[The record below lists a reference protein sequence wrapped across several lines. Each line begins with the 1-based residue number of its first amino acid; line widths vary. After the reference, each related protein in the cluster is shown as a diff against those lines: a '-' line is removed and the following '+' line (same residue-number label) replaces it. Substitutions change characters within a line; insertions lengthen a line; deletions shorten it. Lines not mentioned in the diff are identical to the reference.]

1 MAQALPNTPKI
12 RTSDLPLHLSSLI
25 PPAQAQNHTSLP
37 KFHRKPQIHHFPPT
51 WPPGSAKPG
60 LPTTGTIN
68 PRGLSHSAAW
78 SLEILS
84 FSLITPGFFLLHHPK
99 GSPSFPGVPCPGPVL
114 QLTHPSKRPP
124 FWDGDGAGPGFPAGE
139 TPARDLPPSAAGKGH
154 YKARDVPK
162 TPPRDAAAEQTR
174 EIQLCSSS
182 PGTGTF
188 PWSQD
193 LGTGLMKMRAS
204 AK

>member
-1 MAQALPNTPKI
+1 M
-12 RTSDLPLHLSSLI
+12 
-25 PPAQAQNHTSLP
+25 
-37 KFHRKPQIHHFPPT
+37 

-124 FWDGDGAGPGFPAGE
+124 SGMGMELDQASQQERRQPGTCLPLLLEKDTTKPGTCQKRLQEMLLRNKQERFSSALLPLAQGP
-139 TPARDLPPSAAGKGH
+139 
-154 YKARDVPK
+154 
-162 TPPRDAAAEQTR
+162 
-174 EIQLCSSS
+174 S
-182 PGTGTF
+182 PGA
-188 PWSQD
+188 
-193 LGTGLMKMRAS
+193 RI
-204 AK
+204 